1 MRQPT
6 AILFLV
12 LHFLTATEL
21 HQLVRIPALL
31 VHYKEHKADETS
43 LNFFQYL
50 SLHYGQAIETD
61 DAKHEHSHLPFQGT
75 CELSLHALW
84 ISFPDTVEIFTTHFP
99 ANKNTPSV
107 LPVTFLPTNTGTSI
121 WQPPKL

>member
-6 AILFLV
+6 AILFLI

-21 HQLVRIPALL
+21 HQLTRIPALL
-31 VHYKEHKADETS
+31 VHYKEHKADEAS

-50 SLHYGQAIETD
+50 SLHYGKALDNQDTKD
-61 DAKHEHSHLPFQGT
+61 EHSHLPFQGT
-75 CELSLHALW
+75 CEISLHALW
-84 ISFPDTVEIFTTHFP
+84 ISFPDTGEMLTAHFTP
-99 ANKNTPSV
+99 DKNTPSV
-107 LPVTFLPTNTGTSI
+107 LPVTFLPSNTGTSI